1 MVLSPR
7 AVFEYACCFFL
18 WSVQCQGL
26 EGVSYRLT
34 TKEEDEADL
43 LDIGNPIEEEK
54 EDDIW
59 GRTDAQPSET
69 LEFLQRTMQDRDQDQ
84 EPQPR

>member
-1 MVLSPR
+1 MTLSSRTLLER
-7 AVFEYACCFFL
+7 AAVL

-43 LDIGNPIEEEK
+43 LDIGNPIEDEK

-59 GRTDAQPSET
+59 GRTDAQPLET
-69 LEFLQRTMQDRDQDQ
+69 LEFLQATTPDQDQ
-84 EPQPR
+84 GQES